1 MSLAKKKKNAR
12 LNSNSPNAGGNK
24 SDSDD
29 SDWGSS
35 ANERKTKKAKAASLS
50 DDSDNDDDDEMM
62 GDVEK
67 RNGEMQEEVPAPV
80 KHQVKEKVHK
90 AAVAD
95 ESEPEEG
102 QLTSDD
108 SDSDGSSSDGSSS
121 EFNDGYDENLM
132 GDAEDRAR
140 LEALTEKERE
150 TEIFKRIERRDMM
163 RTRWEIERKLR
174 LAKRSEKERD
184 RKPKTKKKKKQKQKE
199 KSHKM
204 SSQEKPLFSPP
215 RPTEMTAASPVESPE
230 KKSSDST
237 EYFDPKERS
246 KERKKNVEMNRTD
259 DKRSNAMAMLK
270 ARREGKAKR
279 EEEEAKKELQRKQDE
294 EKEEIEGVGGKSS
307 VKLKA
312 SDIYSDDSGSESDEK
327 MSDKRSTTSSRSS
340 GSESEDDE
348 K

>member
-1 MSLAKKKKNAR
+1 MSLAKKKKNAGR
-12 LNSNSPNAGGNK
+12 NSNSPGKN
-24 SDSDD
+24 SESDD

-35 ANERKTKKAKAASLS
+35 ANERKTKKQKAASLS
-50 DDSDNDDDDEMM
+50 DDSDDEMREDAQRN
-62 GDVEK
+62 GDVQK
-67 RNGEMQEEVPAPV
+67 EVPNT
-80 KHQVKEKVHK
+80 QVVETVQKSG
-90 AAVAD
+90 

-121 EFNDGYDENLM
+121 EFNDGYDDNLM

-174 LAKRSEKERD
+174 LAKRSEKEKD

-199 KSHKM
+199 RERLQKISP
-204 SSQEKPLFSPP
+204 EKPLFSPP
-215 RPTEMTAASPVESPE
+215 RPAEVTVPSPVESPE

-279 EEEEAKKELQRKQDE
+279 EEEEAKKEAQRKQDE
-294 EKEEIEGVGGKSS
+294 EKDEIEGVGGKSS

-327 MSDKRSTTSSRSS
+327 MSDKRSTTSSKSS

>member
-1 MSLAKKKKNAR
+1 MHFFLQEFLSLAKKKKNAR
-12 LNSNSPNAGGNK
+12 RNSDSPKK

-35 ANERKTKKAKAASLS
+35 ANERKTKKAKAAASLS
-50 DDSDNDDDDEMM
+50 DDSDDNETED
-62 GDVEK
+62 K
-67 RNGEMQEEVPAPV
+67 RNGSEKEEVPAPV
-80 KHQVKEKVHK
+80 QQLPEKSSK
-90 AAVAD
+90 GD
-95 ESEPEEG
+95 SEPEEG

-121 EFNDGYDENLM
+121 EFNDGYDDNLM

-174 LAKRSEKERD
+174 LAKRSEKD
-184 RKPKTKKKKKQKQKE
+184 KKPKTKKKKKQKQK
-199 KSHKM
+199 KVH
-204 SSQEKPLFSPP
+204 EKPLFSPP
-215 RPTEMTAASPVESPE
+215 RHTESAALPTSVLESPE
-230 KKSSDST
+230 KKSNDST

-246 KERKKNVEMNRTD
+246 KERKKNVEANRTD

-270 ARREGKAKR
+270 ARREGKQKR
-279 EEEEAKKELQRKQDE
+279 EEEEAKKQEQRKQEE
-294 EKEEIEGVGGKSS
+294 EKDEIEGVGGKSS

-312 SDIYSDDSGSESDEK
+312 SDIYSDDSGSDSDEK
-327 MSDKRSTTSSRSS
+327 MSDKRSTTSSKSS

>member
-1 MSLAKKKKNAR
+1 MQEFLTLAKKKKNAR
-12 LNSNSPNAGGNK
+12 RNSNSPSKK

-50 DDSDNDDDDEMM
+50 DDSDDDM
-62 GDVEK
+62 GEDAK
-67 RNGEMQEEVPAPV
+67 RNGEKQKEVPV
-80 KHQVKEKVHK
+80 KQVAETSQKSG
-90 AAVAD
+90 D
-95 ESEPEEG
+95 SEPEEG

-108 SDSDGSSSDGSSS
+108 SESDGSSSDGSSS
-121 EFNDGYDENLM
+121 EFHDGYDENLM

-174 LAKRSEKERD
+174 LAKRSEKD
-184 RKPKTKKKKKQKQKE
+184 KKPKTKKKKKQKQKE
-199 KSHKM
+199 KLQKLTE
-204 SSQEKPLFSPP
+204 EKPLFSPP
-215 RPTEMTAASPVESPE
+215 RPAEEASVPSPVESPE

-246 KERKKNVEMNRTD
+246 KERKKNVEANRTD

-279 EEEEAKKELQRKQDE
+279 EEEEAKKEAQRKQEE
-294 EKEEIEGVGGKSS
+294 EKDEIEGVGGKSS

-327 MSDKRSTTSSRSS
+327 MSDKRSTTSSKSS